1 VLGFSD
7 RRIPISDNANSNVT
21 MRGFI
26 IWIPTWAVVLILIL
40 TLGIVVVAIC
50 TVSQMLN
57 QRRVRRTL
65 SVLSNTACPT
75 CLRALGSTIGSTVR
89 FTHYMWDPLSGEPP
103 RQVDLPDKTLQIT
116 CPHCACEVQYCFD
129 GTLFTGPPEGY
140 AGVEIREL

>member
-1 VLGFSD
+1 
-7 RRIPISDNANSNVT
+7 
-21 MRGFI
+21 MREFI

-40 TLGIVVVAIC
+40 TIGLVLVAIC
-50 TVSQMLN
+50 TVSQMLD

-75 CLRALGSTIGSTVR
+75 CLRTFGSTIGFTVR
-89 FTHYMWDPLSGEPP
+89 FTHYMWDPLPGGSS